1 MPDEG
6 VLHHFPEAAS
16 LAVLE
21 AALAAVE
28 LALREEH
35 PALEHTQLD
44 PEHDLSSLALTGYLI
59 LTRSIELRQLVR
71 LYRTGVGRT
80 IRFHFDVDPDSIIT

>member
-1 MPDEG
+1 MPDDG

-59 LTRSIELRQLVR
+59 LTRSIELRRLVR
-71 LYRTGVGRT
+71 FYCAGVGRT
-80 IRFHFDVDPDSIIT
+80 ARFHFDADADDLIT

>member
-21 AALAAVE
+21 AALPAVE

-35 PALEHTQLD
+35 PALDHTQLD
-44 PEHDLSSLALTGYLI
+44 SEHDVSSLALIAYLI
-59 LTRSIELRQLVR
+59 LTRSIELRRLVR
-71 LYRTGVGRT
+71 LYSSGVGRT
-80 IRFHFDVDPDSIIT
+80 IRFHFDADPDDLIT